1 MAQYIIE
8 TSQLTK
14 TYRGTPAVD
23 HLDLRIPEGSIFGFL
38 GPNGAGKSTTMKMLL
53 GLINRDS
60 GSIRIN
66 GTELNDHSRISILRQ
81 VGSLIETPSYYGN
94 LTAYENLQIS
104 CMLRG
109 LPYTEIDRVLSIVR
123 LDGQKKKQAAH
134 YSLGMKQRLGLA
146 NALLGSPKLVLLDEP
161 TNGLDPAG
169 IHEMRELIKSLP
181 EQFGMTVMVSSHLLA
196 EMEQTAGCIGIISKG
211 RLIFQD
217 ALSMLQAR
225 STRQIYLRTSDDTGA
240 AALLRENGELSALLR
255 ENEDRAALLLKGNDA
270 ADGFCYSAADGIRL
284 PFLPDHML
292 AQIFHILMNH
302 GIDLYRAEE
311 KRQSLED
318 IYLSMVKEA
327 GL

>member
-8 TSQLTK
+8 TRQLTK

-123 LDGQKKKQAAH
+123 LDGQKKKQAA
-134 YSLGMKQRLGLA
+134 
-146 NALLGSPKLVLLDEP
+146 N
-161 TNGLDPAG
+161 
-169 IHEMRELIKSLP
+169 
-181 EQFGMTVMVSSHLLA
+181 
-196 EMEQTAGCIGIISKG
+196 
-211 RLIFQD
+211 
-217 ALSMLQAR
+217 
-225 STRQIYLRTSDDTGA
+225 
-240 AALLRENGELSALLR
+240 
-255 ENEDRAALLLKGNDA
+255 
-270 ADGFCYSAADGIRL
+270 
-284 PFLPDHML
+284 
-292 AQIFHILMNH
+292 
-302 GIDLYRAEE
+302 
-311 KRQSLED
+311 
-318 IYLSMVKEA
+318 
-327 GL
+327 